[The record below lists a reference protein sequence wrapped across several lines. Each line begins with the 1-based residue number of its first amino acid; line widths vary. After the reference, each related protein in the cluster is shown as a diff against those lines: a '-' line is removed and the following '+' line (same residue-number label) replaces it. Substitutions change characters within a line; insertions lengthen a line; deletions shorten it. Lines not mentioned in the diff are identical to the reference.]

1 MKKYIYI
8 AVAALICILTV
19 CLVSQCSSSNKYKT
33 LYEKELQNVEAYQIK
48 NSGLEGE
55 LRESRMTIQ
64 ELYASKDSI
73 DRKLVTM
80 MQELKISDNKIRGLQ
95 YQLGQ
100 ATKIDTITISDTIF
114 VSNVNVDTTI
124 GDYWYNLRLQM
135 QYPSTII
142 TTPTFNSEQYVYI
155 YNEKKYVGGKSKCF
169 FINWFK
175 KTYIS
180 TEVKIEEK
188 NPHIKILNQKFIKIE
203 GNEQ

>member
-8 AVAALICILTV
+8 AIAAIICLLSV
-19 CLVSQCSSSNKYKT
+19 CLATQCSSSNKYKA
-33 LYEKELQNVEAYQIK
+33 LYEKELQNVEAYQIA

-55 LRESRMTIQ
+55 IRQHRMTIS

-73 DRKLVTM
+73 DRKLVVTM
-80 MQELKISDNKIRGLQ
+80 QRLKISDNKIQDLQ
-95 YQLGQ
+95 YQLSQ
-100 ATKIDTITISDTIF
+100 AQRVDTVTISDTIF
-114 VSNVNVDTTI
+114 VPDVNIDTTI

-135 QYPSTII
+135 QYPSTVI
-142 TTPTFNSEQYVYI
+142 TTPTFNSEQYIYI

-180 TEVKIEEK
+180 TEVKVEEK
-188 NPHIKILNQKFIKIE
+188 NPHIKIQNQKFIKID
-203 GNEQ
+203 GNE

>member
-19 CLVSQCSSSNKYKT
+19 CLASQCSSSSKYKA
-33 LYEKELQNVEAYQIK
+33 LYEKELQNVEAYQIE

-55 LRESRMTIQ
+55 LREHRMTIS
-64 ELYASKDSI
+64 ELYASKDSV
-73 DRKLVTM
+73 DRKLVAM
-80 MQELKISDNKIRGLQ
+80 MQQLKISDNKVKELQ
-95 YQLGQ
+95 AQRGQ
-100 ATKIDTITISDTIF
+100 ATKIDTITVSDTIF
-114 VSNVNVDTTI
+114 VPKVDIDTTI

-135 QYPSTII
+135 KYPSTII
-142 TTPTFNSEQYVYI
+142 TTPTFNSEQYIYV

-180 TEVKIEEK
+180 TEVKVEEK
-188 NPHIKILNQKFIKIE
+188 NPHIKITNQKFIKIE
-203 GNEQ
+203 GNE

>member
-19 CLVSQCSSSNKYKT
+19 CLASQCSSSSKYKA
-33 LYEKELQNVEAYQIK
+33 LYEKE
-48 NSGLEGE
+48 
-55 LRESRMTIQ
+55 
-64 ELYASKDSI
+64 
-73 DRKLVTM
+73 
-80 MQELKISDNKIRGLQ
+80 LQ

-100 ATKIDTITISDTIF
+100 ATKIDTITVSDTIF
-114 VSNVNVDTTI
+114 VPKVDIDTTI

-135 QYPSTII
+135 KYPSTIV
-142 TTPTFNSEQYVYI
+142 TTPTFNSEQYIYV

-180 TEVKIEEK
+180 TEVKVEEK
-188 NPHIKILNQKFIKIE
+188 NPHIKITNQKFIKIE
-203 GNEQ
+203 GNE

>member
-1 MKKYIYI
+1 MKKYIYATI
-8 AVAALICILTV
+8 AVLFCIL
-19 CLVSQCSSSNKYKT
+19 LLGAISQCSTANKYKA
-33 LYEKELQNVEAYQIK
+33 LYEKELQNVEAYQIA

-55 LRESRMTIQ
+55 LREYRMTIS

-73 DRKLVTM
+73 DKKLVAV
-80 MQELKISDNKIRGLQ
+80 MQRLKISDKKVQELQ

-100 ATKIDTITISDTIF
+100 AQKVDTIKVSDTIF
-114 VSNVNVDTTI
+114 VPEVNIDTTI

-135 QYPSTII
+135 QYPSTVI
-142 TTPTFNSEQYVYI
+142 TTPTFNSEQYIYI

-169 FINWFK
+169 FVNWFK

-180 TEVKIEEK
+180 TEVKVEEK

-203 GNEQ
+203 GNE

>member
-8 AVAALICILTV
+8 AIAAIICLLSV
-19 CLVSQCSSSNKYKT
+19 CLATQCSSSNKYKA
-33 LYEKELQNVEAYQIK
+33 LYEKELQNVEAYQIA

-55 LRESRMTIQ
+55 IRQHRMTIS

-73 DRKLVTM
+73 DRKLVAV
-80 MQELKISDNKIRGLQ
+80 MQKLKISDKKVQELQ
-95 YQLGQ
+95 YQLSQ
-100 ATKIDTITISDTIF
+100 AKKVDTIKVSDTIF
-114 VSNVNVDTTI
+114 VPDVNIDTTI

-135 QYPSTII
+135 QYPSTVI
-142 TTPTFNSEQYVYI
+142 TTPTFNSEQYIYI

-180 TEVKIEEK
+180 TEVKVEEK
-188 NPHIKILNQKFIKIE
+188 NPHIKIQNQKFIKID
-203 GNEQ
+203 GNE